1 MVQLKATFGMNAL
14 NESLVNNRRG
24 RRNVK
29 TTDERE
35 ASGGVQALLRK
46 MNENPDGLQLAALER
61 NGGKVRIVWQE
72 YEGEPV
78 LHLRFWAESEGGRL
92 VPTKSGVTFQ
102 IFEVPAVAEALAAA
116 ARSAADCIRERRRCG
131 PQKTKR

>member
-1 MVQLKATFGMNAL
+1 M
-14 NESLVNNRRG
+14 NES
-24 RRNVK
+24 
-29 TTDERE
+29 
-35 ASGGVQALLRK
+35 
-46 MNENPDGLQLAALER
+46 PDGLQLAALER
-61 NGGKVRIVWQE
+61 SGGKVRIVWQE

-102 IFEVPAVAEALAAA
+102 LFEVPAVAEALAVAA
-116 ARSAADCIRERRRCG
+116 ESAADCIRERRRCG